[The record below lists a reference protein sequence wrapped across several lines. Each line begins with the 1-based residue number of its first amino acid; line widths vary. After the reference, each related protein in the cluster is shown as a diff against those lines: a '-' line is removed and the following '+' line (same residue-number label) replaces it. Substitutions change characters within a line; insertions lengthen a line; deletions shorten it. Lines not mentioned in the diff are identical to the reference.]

1 MGRNTNVT
9 VTLDA
14 TDRRLVNLLQRGIP
28 LTPRPYLE
36 AARALGTTEEDVIQR
51 LRRLLD
57 EGGLTRL
64 GAILNAPQLGGERTL
79 AAVAA
84 PPERLEEVIAA
95 INRHPEISHNY
106 ERAHR
111 YNLWFVISSEDP
123 KAVDRVISE
132 IERDTG
138 LEVLN
143 LPTLEEYRV
152 EFYYE
157 LPDGEASP
165 RAGGEG

>member
-1 MGRNTNVT
+1 MHQRTDNAVA
-9 VTLDA
+9 LDS
-14 TDRRLVNLLQRGIP
+14 TDRRLINLLQRGIP

-36 AARALGTTEEDVIQR
+36 AARAVGTTEEDVIRR

-106 ERAHR
+106 ERTHH
-111 YNLWFVISSEDP
+111 YNLWFVVSSEDP
-123 KAVDRVISE
+123 QAVQRVISE
-132 IERDTG
+132 IERETG

-152 EFYYE
+152 EFYYG
-157 LPDGEASP
+157 LPDADENGATGS
-165 RAGGEG
+165 EG

>member
-1 MGRNTNVT
+1 MPPA
-9 VTLDA
+9 LDA
-14 TDRRLVNLLQRGIP
+14 ADRRIVNRLQRGFP
-28 LTPRPYLE
+28 LSSHPYQE
-36 AARALGTTEEDVIQR
+36 VAEELGLGEQEVIER

-57 EGGLTRL
+57 EGALTRF

-84 PPERLEEVIAA
+84 PADRLEEIIEA

-106 ERAHR
+106 ERDHV
-111 YNLWFVISSEDP
+111 YNLWFVVSSENAPDIE
-123 KAVDRVISE
+123 RVIGE
-132 IERDTG
+132 IEAETA
-138 LEVLN
+138 LPVIN

-157 LPDGEASP
+157 FRVDSAE
-165 RAGGEG
+165 